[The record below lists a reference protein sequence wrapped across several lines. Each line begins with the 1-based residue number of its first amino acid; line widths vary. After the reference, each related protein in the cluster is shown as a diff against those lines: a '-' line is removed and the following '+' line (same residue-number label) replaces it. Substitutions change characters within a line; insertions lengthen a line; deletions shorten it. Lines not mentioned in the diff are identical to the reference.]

1 MENICVTRKP
11 LIHVSKKENVATAL
25 LVAFKLYNDY
35 NLILIEVIRHVK
47 RKKCE
52 RIGNSDI

>member
-1 MENICVTRKP
+1 M
-11 LIHVSKKENVATAL
+11 SQKKENVATAL

-47 RKKCE
+47 REKCE
-52 RIGNSDI
+52 RIGNSVI